1 MKKLFLFATALC
13 LASVL
18 NAQKNPIDELF
29 DKYSEREGF
38 TTIYISSKMFGLFV
52 DKDAP
57 KDEVENIMRR
67 LKSIRILTVNDSL
80 LNRDINFYNELSR
93 KLDFS
98 VYEELMVVKENSVV
112 MKFLIRQD
120 GDVISE
126 LLVISGG
133 PGGNVLISVKGD
145 LDMKSI
151 SDLSKSSGIGELK
164 QLDNIEKK

>member
-38 TTIYISSKMFGLFV
+38 TTIYISSKMFSLFV

-98 VYEELMVVKENSVV
+98 VYEELMVVKEEPVV